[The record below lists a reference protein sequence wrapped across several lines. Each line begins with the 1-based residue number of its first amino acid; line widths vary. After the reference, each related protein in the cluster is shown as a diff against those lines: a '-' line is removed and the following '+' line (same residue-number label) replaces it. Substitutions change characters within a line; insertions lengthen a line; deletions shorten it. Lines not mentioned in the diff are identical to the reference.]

1 MGKAMETTILCFGDS
16 NTHGTCAMRN
26 AEDRRRFP
34 KSVRWTGVMA
44 ANLPDTF
51 SIVEEGLPGRT
62 TVFDDP
68 IEGVHKN
75 GSRTLRALLESHR
88 IVDLVIIM
96 LGTNDLKH
104 RFSVT
109 ASDIAL
115 GVEKLVL
122 DVLSSDAGP
131 EKSAPKVLLVSPV
144 PITEIGFLGDMFAGG
159 AEKSRVLGAKIAAV
173 AERQNT
179 AILDLAGIAAVDPVD
194 GIHLDSNAHAAIGHA
209 MAESVLR
216 LSQRG
221 HR

>member
-1 MGKAMETTILCFGDS
+1 METTILCFGDS
-16 NTHGTCAMRN
+16 NTHGTRAMRN
-26 AEDRRRFP
+26 VEDRRRFP
-34 KSVRWTGVMA
+34 KPARWTGVMA

-68 IEGVHKN
+68 IEGAHKN
-75 GSRTLRALLESHR
+75 GERTLRALLESHR
-88 IVDLVIIM
+88 IVDIVIIM

-122 DVLSSDAGP
+122 EVRSSDAGP

-144 PITEIGFLGDMFAGG
+144 PIAEIGFLGDMFAGG

-179 AILDLAGIAAVDPVD
+179 EILDLAGIAAVDPVD
-194 GIHLDSNAHAAIGHA
+194 GIHLDDKAHAAIGHA

-216 LSQRG
+216 LCQRG
-221 HR
+221 FQ